1 MIELT
6 ELQLSAQDYD
16 NAFTEVCFL
25 LDILVHA
32 TDVVLGKQS
41 PAMAYSA
48 GRHMGKKL
56 PVHLEAPKL
65 DDAVKAVIHT
75 LEGGFEIGCSFNA
88 SGVDMDVSRCA
99 VRDACK
105 KRGLQ
110 PGGDICTMFHYYFA
124 GMVSELCNGREI
136 KPAVPAS
143 QGHHTHHPDIDD
155 ATYRS
160 CSGSPVVLPAFA

>member
-6 ELQLSAQDYD
+6 ELRLSAQDYD

-32 TDVVLGKQS
+32 IDIVAGKQS
-41 PAMAYSA
+41 PSLAFSA

-56 PVHLEAPKL
+56 PIYLVAPKL
-65 DDAVKAVIHT
+65 DDALKTVIHT

-88 SGVDMDVSRCA
+88 SGVDMAVSRCA

-110 PGGDICTMFHYYFA
+110 AGGDICTMFHYYFA

-136 KPAVPAS
+136 KPGAPTV
-143 QGHHTHHPDIDD
+143 GD
-155 ATYRS
+155 R
-160 CSGSPVVLPAFA
+160 CAFRLEVK